1 MNDTLLTPLLTQ
13 YAREPSPET
22 MARLVEMCLPLCRHI
37 ARRFA
42 GQGVETEDLE
52 QVAAMALMKAI
63 QRFEPER
70 GLKFTTYA
78 TPTIAGEVRNYIR
91 DKGAALRISR
101 DSRTQLY
108 RLQKEQDRLTQQLQ
122 REPSLKEL
130 AQAMAMTPEALLNLL
145 DQRESSALLSLN
157 GSAAAEDEDAQE
169 LEERLG
175 ALDPGYDRVEQ
186 QAWMEWV
193 FRQVTPTEKRLLEM
207 RFIQRMGQRETAR
220 ELGVSQMQVSR
231 MERRIL
237 ARLREMS
244 GAVN

>member
-1 MNDTLLTPLLTQ
+1 M
-13 YAREPSPET
+13 
-22 MARLVEMCLPLCRHI
+22 
-37 ARRFA
+37 
-42 GQGVETEDLE
+42 
-52 QVAAMALMKAI
+52 
-63 QRFEPER
+63 
-70 GLKFTTYA
+70 
-78 TPTIAGEVRNYIR
+78 RNYIR

-101 DSRTQLY
+101 DSRSQLY

-130 AQAMAMTPEALLNLL
+130 AQAMDMTPEALLNLL
-145 DQRESSALLSLN
+145 DQRESSAMMSLS
-157 GSAAAEDEDAQE
+157 GSGATADDDDAQE